1 MSLSYGVLYWE
12 VEMEYVESVM
22 IVDDENAFQSAW
34 TEALEKQGYSIAQVK
49 SFEEAECL
57 LDQQEFGL
65 ALVNLK
71 SNGHVRGLDMLEWI
85 KENSPSTDVIL
96 ITSYAHLESSINAL
110 KQGAYDYL
118 VKPINITEVI
128 TRVNRCMKDRQEAA
142 ERLQVI
148 NQIEMM
154 LNQLRAALEPDA
166 DDRSDHEHIIETPNI
181 IVDRRKRMVVQNGE
195 PISLSPTEFDM
206 LDYLVSNGDRVVSA
220 SELIRAVQGYEM
232 DEMDARPI
240 VRVNVR
246 RLRQKIEK
254 DTANPRHIL
263 TVRSRG
269 YRFAA

>member
-1 MSLSYGVLYWE
+1 
-12 VEMEYVESVM
+12 MEFIESVM

-34 TEALEKQGYSIAQVK
+34 TEALEKQGYPIAHAESAV
-49 SFEEAECL
+49 EAEEL
-57 LDQQEFGL
+57 LQEQEFGL

-85 KENSPSTDVIL
+85 KENTPSTDVIL
-96 ITSYAHLESSINAL
+96 VTSYAHLESSINAL
-110 KQGAYDYL
+110 KMGAYDYL
-118 VKPINITEVI
+118 VKPVNITEVV
-128 TRVNRCMKDRQEAA
+128 TRVNRCMKERKEAS

-148 NQIEMM
+148 SQIEMM
-154 LNQLRAALEPDA
+154 LNQLRAALEPENDERMGH
-166 DDRSDHEHIIETPNI
+166 DQIIETPNI

-220 SELIRAVQGYEM
+220 SELIRAVQGYDM

-246 RLRQKIEK
+246 RLRQKIEE

>member
-1 MSLSYGVLYWE
+1 
-12 VEMEYVESVM
+12 MEFVESVM

-34 TEALEKQGYSIAQVK
+34 TDALEKQGYPIAHAD
-49 SFEEAECL
+49 SEAEAEEL
-57 LDQQEFGL
+57 MQEQEFGL

-85 KENSPSTDVIL
+85 KENTPSTDVIL
-96 ITSYAHLESSINAL
+96 VTSYAHLESSINAL
-110 KQGAYDYL
+110 KMGAYDYL
-118 VKPINITEVI
+118 VKPVNITEVV
-128 TRVNRCMKDRQEAA
+128 TRVNRCMKERREAS

-148 NQIEMM
+148 SQIEMM
-154 LNQLRAALEPDA
+154 LNQLRAALEPES
-166 DDRSDHEHIIETPNI
+166 DDRLGHDQIIETPNI

-246 RLRQKIEK
+246 RLRQKIEE

>member
-1 MSLSYGVLYWE
+1 
-12 VEMEYVESVM
+12 MEYVEAVM

-34 TEALEKQGYSIAQVK
+34 TDALEKQGYPIVQAGSP
-49 SFEEAECL
+49 EEAEGL
-57 LDQQEFGL
+57 FKEKEYGL

-85 KENSPSTDVIL
+85 KENTPSTDVIL
-96 ITSYAHLESSINAL
+96 VTSYAHLESSINAL
-110 KQGAYDYL
+110 KLGAYDYL
-118 VKPINITEVI
+118 VKPVNITEVV
-128 TRVNRCMKDRQEAA
+128 TRVNRCMKERREAA
-142 ERLQVI
+142 ERIQVI

-154 LNQLRAALEPDA
+154 LNQLRAALEPEG
-166 DDRSDHEHIIETPNI
+166 DDHPGHDHILETPNI

-246 RLRQKIEK
+246 RLRQKIEE

>member
-1 MSLSYGVLYWE
+1 
-12 VEMEYVESVM
+12 MEYVESVM

-34 TEALEKQGYSIAQVK
+34 TEALVKQGYPIAQAV
-49 SFEEAECL
+49 SADEAEKL
-57 LDQQEFGL
+57 LSEQEFGL

-85 KENSPSTDVIL
+85 KENAPSTDVIL
-96 ITSYAHLESSINAL
+96 VTSYAHLEASINAL
-110 KQGAYDYL
+110 KMGAYDYL
-118 VKPINITEVI
+118 VKPVNITEVV
-128 TRVNRCMKDRQEAA
+128 TRVNRCMKERKEAS

-154 LNQLRAALEPDA
+154 LNQLRAALEPEN
-166 DDRSDHEHIIETPNI
+166 DDRLGHDQIIETPNI

-195 PISLSPTEFDM
+195 LISLSPTEFDM

-246 RLRQKIEK
+246 RLRQKIEE

>member
-1 MSLSYGVLYWE
+1 
-12 VEMEYVESVM
+12 MEFIESVM

-34 TEALEKQGYSIAQVK
+34 TEALEKQGYQIAHAE
-49 SFEEAECL
+49 SATEAEEL
-57 LDQQEFGL
+57 LQEQEFGL

-85 KENSPSTDVIL
+85 KENTPTTDVIL
-96 ITSYAHLESSINAL
+96 VTSYAHLESSINAL
-110 KQGAYDYL
+110 KMGAYDYL
-118 VKPINITEVI
+118 VKPVNITEVV
-128 TRVNRCMKDRQEAA
+128 TRVNRCMKERKEAS

-148 NQIEMM
+148 SQIEMM
-154 LNQLRAALEPDA
+154 LNQLRAALEPENDERMGH
-166 DDRSDHEHIIETPNI
+166 DQIIETPNI

-220 SELIRAVQGYEM
+220 SELIRAVQGYDM

-246 RLRQKIEK
+246 RLRQKIEE

>member
-1 MSLSYGVLYWE
+1 MAFA
-12 VEMEYVESVM
+12 ESVM
-22 IVDDENAFQSAW
+22 ILDDENAFQSAW
-34 TEALEKQGYSIAQVK
+34 KDALEKQGYPIAQA
-49 SFEEAECL
+49 SSIDEAEDL
-57 LDQQEFGL
+57 FSQNEFGL

-85 KENSPSTDVIL
+85 KENTPTTDVIL
-96 ITSYAHLESSINAL
+96 VTSYAHLESSINAL

-128 TRVNRCMKDRQEAA
+128 TRVNRCMRERQEAA
-142 ERLQVI
+142 ERIQVI

-154 LNQLRAALEPDA
+154 LNQLRTALEPEA
-166 DDRSDHEHIIETPNI
+166 DDRSEHDHILETPNI
-181 IVDRRKRMVVQNGE
+181 IVDRRKRLVVQNGE

-220 SELIRAVQGYEM
+220 SELIRAVQGYDM

-246 RLRQKIEK
+246 RLRQKIEE